1 MASCLHKK
9 PCGQM
14 LFFVS
19 LTEYPKLSY
28 LSLKSFDDINPL
40 FKIFNP
46 FTDSSREFKNL
57 DLGFS
62 KTLKNPNREGTTKN
76 SSLMHFYASWLFKCV
91 HFSRQRSLFIN
102 LVAMV
107 LSHPWDESTSDLI
120 SWPNV
125 IFL

>member
-1 MASCLHKK
+1 
-9 PCGQM
+9 M

-62 KTLKNPNREGTTKN
+62 KTLWKIQIEKT
-76 SSLMHFYASWLFKCV
+76 L
-91 HFSRQRSLFIN
+91 
-102 LVAMV
+102 
-107 LSHPWDESTSDLI
+107 
-120 SWPNV
+120 
-125 IFL
+125 

>member
-1 MASCLHKK
+1 
-9 PCGQM
+9 M

-40 FKIFNP
+40 FKIFNL

-62 KTLKNPNREGTTKN
+62 KTLWKIQIEKT
-76 SSLMHFYASWLFKCV
+76 L
-91 HFSRQRSLFIN
+91 
-102 LVAMV
+102 
-107 LSHPWDESTSDLI
+107 
-120 SWPNV
+120 
-125 IFL
+125 